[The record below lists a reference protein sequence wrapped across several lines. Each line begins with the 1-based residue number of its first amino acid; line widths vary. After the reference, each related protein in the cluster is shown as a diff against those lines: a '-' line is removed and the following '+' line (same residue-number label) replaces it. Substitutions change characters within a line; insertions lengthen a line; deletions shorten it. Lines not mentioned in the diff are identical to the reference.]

1 MDTWAP
7 EPAGLAQ
14 IVQTLRDS
22 TNIHDKTI
30 QREITVVRPTFG
42 LCAWLGPLVL
52 VVGRVLTGMADV
64 ELVVCSG

>member
-30 QREITVVRPTFG
+30 QREITVVRPTCRLFAS
-42 LCAWLGPLVL
+42 LWPFVL
-52 VVGRVLTGMADV
+52 VVGRVFVWKG
-64 ELVVCSG
+64 

>member
-30 QREITVVRPTFG
+30 QREITVVRPTCH
-42 LCAWLGPLVL
+42 LCARLEQLVL
-52 VVGRVLTGMADV
+52 VVRRVFG
-64 ELVVCSG
+64 